1 MTNKIIMTTIAIFAI
16 VTAVSATGAVAL
28 LGTIQIAHA
37 AAPEHTEP
45 HGTCLGS
52 VCTHPVPG
60 NGASGEAGNFGGFIV
75 TPNGRCHTT
84 GGPNNEQGF
93 QDSC

>member
-1 MTNKIIMTTIAIFAI
+1 MKISITFAI
-16 VTAVSATGAVAL
+16 LAIAAAVSATGML
-28 LGTIQIAHA
+28 TTLAHA

-45 HGTCLGS
+45 HGTGIGG
-52 VCTHPVPG
+52 G
-60 NGASGEAGNFGGFIV
+60 NGAFGEAGNFGGVIN
-75 TPNGRCHTT
+75 TPNGGCHTT

>member
-1 MTNKIIMTTIAIFAI
+1 MKISTIAILAI
-16 VTAVSATGAVAL
+16 VAAVSATAMTTILSG
-28 LGTIQIAHA
+28 IQIAHA

-45 HGTCLGS
+45 HGTGIGG
-52 VCTHPVPG
+52 G
-60 NGASGEAGNFGGFIV
+60 NGASGEAGNFGGVIN

-84 GGPNNEQGF
+84 GGPNNEQGY